1 MEYGLKRSLRP
12 VWGGEATRHV
22 PVSASSVPT
31 ASVRMSTHKG
41 ILDHHHSAGH
51 RPASA
56 VPTIAIP
63 RSRCVTHGP
72 WPDSASCDTQLTH
85 LMAVGSP
92 QRPLSGARQTKQTM
106 RSFYG
111 GARGVKSGCG
121 NAWEDVGRR
130 GHSGK
135 IVAAR
140 LPRLCRTRRHLPGQ
154 GRRHLAPTAVQG
166 NGSLRRIACQSCT
179 GRGPFS
185 YTCECS
191 VDRQKRACARVRFK
205 KILYCTLSQK
215 SCGGEFAKKDKSG
228 I

>member
-63 RSRCVTHGP
+63 RPRCVTHGP

-111 GARGVKSGCG
+111 GASNQGAAMPGRMSAGVVTPGKSSPHGYL
-121 NAWEDVGRR
+121 DY
-130 GHSGK
+130 
-135 IVAAR
+135 AAR
-140 LPRLCRTRRHLPGQ
+140 ANTSLAKGVAILRQHCRPGTA
-154 GRRHLAPTAVQG
+154 LSVTTAVFDWRMIRPETHACG
-166 NGSLRRIACQSCT
+166 ADEWRARWLDPANAYARRIQ
-179 GRGPFS
+179 
-185 YTCECS
+185 
-191 VDRQKRACARVRFK
+191 
-205 KILYCTLSQK
+205 LSAD
-215 SCGGEFAKKDKSG
+215 SLIF
-228 I
+228 